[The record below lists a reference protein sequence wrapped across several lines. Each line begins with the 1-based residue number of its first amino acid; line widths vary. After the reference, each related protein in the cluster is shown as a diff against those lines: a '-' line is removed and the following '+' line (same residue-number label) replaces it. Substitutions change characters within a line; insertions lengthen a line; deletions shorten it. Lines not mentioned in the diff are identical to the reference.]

1 MAHAGTGG
9 LAGGPAAPAPAAELV
24 GIEANG
30 TSEPSPAGLSYVDA
44 SGREARVGASDR
56 ITGLHVD
63 PGAGRAYVAVL
74 AGPGERNGLGTD
86 GTIISVDVS
95 ADPDRVLRQYA
106 EPYDPAAALPASQL
120 RYYYPAEAWR
130 PTALAVNSGSDPPLA
145 YSVGSRLAAPGA
157 AALGDPLSGPSS
169 FGVQAVSFGS
179 AAPAPALFTPNYT
192 LAGEAEAS
200 RTPGSAD
207 GGTAV
212 PGLPAAG
219 AVLDGAGEKLYVLYG
234 NGTLA
239 VYAVDGRNGS
249 APAAAPA
256 APRILYVLDVL
267 GGPAG
272 LAMDKAGGI
281 LYAAGSGGIRAYDA
295 RADLLV
301 GSLDAGGT
309 VHGGDPVIDMDAASG
324 GGTLYAVLANGS
336 VLAVGDA
343 AAPAVVA
350 AREGPPTAL
359 ESLVASTPDGGTAL
373 VPPGSYANESLVLDR
388 PVRLAADP
396 PGSAVLGPSSRITV
410 IVPRSGTVAV
420 EGIAFNGTRCT
431 GGDPSLPASAAVLVS
446 DGAWR
451 DSADRQGAAPAAQL
465 GGSVVISNNS
475 FSGTC
480 GAAVHSNAAAASAVA
495 VRSNTLVS
503 IGAPAAAAPAAAG
516 PRAAIA
522 VEGLAGRASVVSN
535 HVFGS
540 AGYAVSVHNASGVL
554 VSGNRAEDAA
564 GGVNASFSSAVRVS
578 GNSFAGMSGPVV
590 LALDVRAA
598 AANATG
604 LLSDG
609 LAVVLNDMRGAA
621 VALSVVR
628 GNATLPAAGNATL
641 PAAGNATAAAPA
653 PDAPLVRFNYN
664 TLHPHGGAAPAI
676 SIGGA
681 APAAVDARSNYY
693 PGLGS
698 GEYPRVLGTDAAES
712 ALLDPAAAP
721 PGGPVRI
728 GVLLDPPSL
737 PHVDGPAAAAAAAAA
752 DEANRRTAGSAV
764 LRPVEL
770 IWTRGAGGA
779 AEAARAIGSGTA
791 GDAAAEPALLRG
803 IGRAASWYA
812 ESPEGAPARMAG
824 MPDRGYS
831 VFAADANGTVI
842 AASAAAGGAA
852 GALPVPGRP
861 APAAAAEP
869 AAFARAVGALGA
881 AAADAAA
888 AGGGNSSGGVGTGA
902 GASTWIGHALPDGT
916 VVRTLLTLAGGGG
929 GGSEIVF
936 GASYSAGQLPAAY
949 VGPASAAGL
958 AGAVAALPAGTPI
971 VSPSVVDGRA
981 VAAAGESVFS
991 MAPAASASSAPV
1003 AGQVIS
1009 EERVAAVIPVVQA
1022 DDYSLRFA
1030 AAALAEYAARSPSG
1044 LVLRPV
1050 TFAPSE
1056 TSAEF
1061 WSSAA
1066 GGMDAAASELARRGL
1081 ERYEVAVLFAGGDGP
1096 FESLAA
1102 HALRRPALAGAQWYV
1117 GDAAAQITEA
1127 PGLSGNGSRDAG
1139 RQGAKPPPWYAPG
1152 GSAGNGTSATA
1163 LSRQTALVAFSFEPA
1178 HGLAVPP
1185 ESAAAASSVLGEIRL
1200 RQAASAAAPGPAAGA
1215 LAPGGTMATSYAYLA
1230 HDAVLLLAQAAP
1242 AAERAD
1248 PDSPRYAA
1256 SIRQAASSPGA
1267 AYAGVLGRVA
1277 FDAGGSLAHPAPY
1290 ALWVSST
1297 SGPPVRAGTVASELP
1312 VCRTAISSGLLE
1324 FGGVRPGN
1332 VSQAARQAV
1341 TNAGTAPI
1349 DVVTVNAT
1357 DWMPAP
1363 SGGGEA
1369 AGAAMPAA
1377 SGGNASGGNASG
1389 GNASGGNASAA
1400 AAAPPAA
1407 RPLPFNLTSMAV
1419 GASPPGAPPSDA
1431 QPGVFLPLSRDAAV
1445 LRSLAPGNSVE
1456 LQFVL
1461 NLTSVQA
1468 APATPVEQ
1476 TVTYAAGCS

>member
-1 MAHAGTGG
+1 M
-9 LAGGPAAPAPAAELV
+9 
-24 GIEANG
+24 
-30 TSEPSPAGLSYVDA
+30 
-44 SGREARVGASDR
+44 
-56 ITGLHVD
+56 
-63 PGAGRAYVAVL
+63 
-74 AGPGERNGLGTD
+74 
-86 GTIISVDVS
+86 
-95 ADPDRVLRQYA
+95 
-106 EPYDPAAALPASQL
+106 
-120 RYYYPAEAWR
+120 
-130 PTALAVNSGSDPPLA
+130 
-145 YSVGSRLAAPGA
+145 
-157 AALGDPLSGPSS
+157 
-169 FGVQAVSFGS
+169 
-179 AAPAPALFTPNYT
+179 
-192 LAGEAEAS
+192 
-200 RTPGSAD
+200 
-207 GGTAV
+207 
-212 PGLPAAG
+212 
-219 AVLDGAGEKLYVLYG
+219 
-234 NGTLA
+234 
-239 VYAVDGRNGS
+239 
-249 APAAAPA
+249 
-256 APRILYVLDVL
+256 
-267 GGPAG
+267 
-272 LAMDKAGGI
+272 
-281 LYAAGSGGIRAYDA
+281 
-295 RADLLV
+295 
-301 GSLDAGGT
+301 
-309 VHGGDPVIDMDAASG
+309 
-324 GGTLYAVLANGS
+324 
-336 VLAVGDA
+336 
-343 AAPAVVA
+343 
-350 AREGPPTAL
+350 
-359 ESLVASTPDGGTAL
+359 
-373 VPPGSYANESLVLDR
+373 
-388 PVRLAADP
+388 
-396 PGSAVLGPSSRITV
+396 
-410 IVPRSGTVAV
+410 
-420 EGIAFNGTRCT
+420 
-431 GGDPSLPASAAVLVS
+431 
-446 DGAWR
+446 
-451 DSADRQGAAPAAQL
+451 
-465 GGSVVISNNS
+465 
-475 FSGTC
+475 
-480 GAAVHSNAAAASAVA
+480 
-495 VRSNTLVS
+495 
-503 IGAPAAAAPAAAG
+503 
-516 PRAAIA
+516 
-522 VEGLAGRASVVSN
+522 
-535 HVFGS
+535 
-540 AGYAVSVHNASGVL
+540 
-554 VSGNRAEDAA
+554 
-564 GGVNASFSSAVRVS
+564 
-578 GNSFAGMSGPVV
+578 
-590 LALDVRAA
+590 
-598 AANATG
+598 
-604 LLSDG
+604 
-609 LAVVLNDMRGAA
+609 
-621 VALSVVR
+621 
-628 GNATLPAAGNATL
+628 
-641 PAAGNATAAAPA
+641 
-653 PDAPLVRFNYN
+653 
-664 TLHPHGGAAPAI
+664 
-676 SIGGA
+676 
-681 APAAVDARSNYY
+681 
-693 PGLGS
+693 
-698 GEYPRVLGTDAAES
+698 
-712 ALLDPAAAP
+712 
-721 PGGPVRI
+721 RI
-728 GVLLDPPSL
+728 GVLLDPLSL
-737 PHVDGPAAAAAAAAA
+737 PHVDGPAAAAAMAAA

-770 IWTRGAGGA
+770 IWARGAGGA

-842 AASAAAGGAA
+842 AASAAAAGGPA
-852 GALPVPGRP
+852 GALPAPGRP

-881 AAADAAA
+881 A
-888 AGGGNSSGGVGTGA
+888 GGDGGTGA
-902 GASTWIGHALPDGT
+902 GTSTWIGHALPDGT
-916 VVRTLLTLAGGGG
+916 VVRTLLTLAAGSGGGG
-929 GGSEIVF
+929 GGIVF
-936 GASYSAGQLPAAY
+936 GASYSAGPLPAAY

-1152 GSAGNGTSATA
+1152 EGAGNGTSATA

-1200 RQAASAAAPGPAAGA
+1200 RQAASAAAPGQAAGA

-1290 ALWVSST
+1290 ALWVSSA

-1363 SGGGEA
+1363 SDGGEA

-1377 SGGNASGGNASG
+1377 SGSNAGGGNASG
-1389 GNASGGNASAA
+1389 AD
-1400 AAAPPAA
+1400 AAPPAA

-1431 QPGVFLPLSRDAAV
+1431 QPGVFLPLSRDATV

-1468 APATPVEQ
+1468 APAAPVEQ